1 MNRSH
6 VAHVDDVAR
15 CRSPLEGI
23 TEADHSNDA
32 LLANQLESTRQEP
45 RFTVSGNGIEK
56 NEPAKLNG
64 CQYRCIK
71 DVGEYRV
78 RAGV

>member
-1 MNRSH
+1 MWMTSP
-6 VAHVDDVAR
+6 R

-32 LLANQLESTRQEP
+32 LLANQLESRAREP

-56 NEPAKLNG
+56 NEPAKLNVVSTG
-64 CQYRCIK
+64 AQR
-71 DVGEYRV
+71 RW
-78 RAGV
+78 